1 MDSELQFCCPVPL
14 LSNNYIN
21 PLGVIVGAMAK
32 DKEKAKPERT
42 AEKIDLSQSQGF
54 EITKNSSR
62 GIFDFKAMAAKW
74 QKKWAEKQIFKAVED
89 PKKKKYY
96 VLEMYPYPSASG
108 LHMGH
113 ARNYVIG
120 DVFARFKKM
129 NGFNVLHP
137 MGFDSFGLPAEN
149 AAITAKSH
157 PKLFTE
163 NAIQNFIRQQ
173 KALGISYDWDKV
185 LCSHDPDFYKWDQWV
200 FLKMFEK
207 GLAFKRVASVNWCP
221 ECKTV
226 LANEQVH
233 GGKCWRHEDT
243 AVEVK
248 SLNQW
253 FFKITDY
260 AEELLNDIDKLSDW
274 PEDVKQMQKNW
285 IGKSHGTLIDFKIK
299 DSDKKLTVFT
309 TRPDTLFGIT
319 FLVYAPE
326 HPDVAEL
333 VKATKHE
340 KQVKDFINK
349 VVLEDRLQ
357 RTAED
362 KEKEGM
368 FIGRYAIH
376 PVTKQEIPIYIANF
390 VLYEYGTGAIIAVP
404 AHDQRDFEF
413 AKKYDIPI
421 KVVINPP
428 MFDLNPEKMSMAYIS
443 DGNMINSGQFNGS
456 NNRDAIPEINK
467 FLEEKGYGKIT
478 TQYKLR
484 DWLISRQRF
493 WGCPIPIVYCEKCA
507 KGDVL
512 ILHGWDSS
520 SKSGFKPELVKDL
533 KSKGYR
539 PHAFDQPN
547 TTAPKF
553 EEWFKFA
560 EEKIKNL
567 DKNNLSIVGHSMGGL
582 LALKLAEKYKVKQL
596 VLVTPVGARPSEK
609 YFASFSKDE
618 LPKDDLSIFKKYTDQ
633 ELDVEKIKKNAEK
646 IIFIFG
652 KKDPWIKEEIRNSY
666 VSKFKDVAEIH
677 LLDYGHMSESEGVKK
692 LPFLEELFSK
702 EAINVVP
709 VPEKD
714 LPVKLPEKVKFGETA
729 GNPLASVKEFVETKC
744 PKCGGK
750 ARRETDTMDTF
761 VDSSWYFLRYCDAKN
776 NKAMFD
782 KKKAMYWLPVDTY
795 IGGKEH
801 ATMHLIYFR
810 FFTKFLRDIGLLDI
824 DEPARQLFNQGMLHK
839 NGVVMS
845 KSKGNAVTQEEIEDK
860 YGIDSARFF
869 MMFVASPDK
878 DMEWDDHAIEGT
890 YKFLVKVYRMLTEKK
905 ISDKV
910 IKNQESKAHK
920 TILEVTENIKNFRY
934 NLALISLMSFANYLH
949 SKDEINKKAAET
961 LLLLLAPFT
970 PHLAEELWEKLGH
983 KGFISVENW
992 PVADKKK
999 IDEKSEAADELG
1011 ELVRRDIL
1019 ALQELTGIIRP
1030 NKVLLV
1036 LPDAWKYDFIAGLKK
1051 EMEKTRNV
1059 GELIKSLC
1067 SKDKAHAKLIAN
1079 LVPRLVKNPDKIPV
1093 VVLSLLDEKKALAE
1107 HAAELEKEFKTKL
1120 EIVLEKDSK
1129 HEKAKN
1135 AMPGKPAIIFE

>member
-1 MDSELQFCCPVPL
+1 MD
-14 LSNNYIN
+14 N
-21 PLGVIVGAMAK
+21 
-32 DKEKAKPERT
+32 
-42 AEKIDLSQSQGF
+42 EKI
-54 EITKNSSR
+54 
-62 GIFDFKAMAAKW
+62 DFKAMAAKW
-74 QKKWAEKQIFKAVED
+74 QKKWQDAGIFKVKED

-149 AAITAKSH
+149 AAIKAKSH
-157 PKLFTE
+157 PKVFTE

-173 KALGISYDWDKV
+173 KALGISYDWDRV
-185 LCSHDPDFYKWDQWV
+185 LCSHNPDFYKWDQWV

-221 ECKTV
+221 KCNTV

-233 GGKCWRHEDT
+233 GGRCWRHEDT
-243 AVEVK
+243 NVEVK

-260 AEELLNDIDKLSDW
+260 AEELLNDIDKLKDW

-326 HPDVAEL
+326 HPDVMEL
-333 VKATKHE
+333 VKGTKHE
-340 KQVKDFINK
+340 KQVKDFVNK
-349 VVLEDRLQ
+349 IVLEDRFQ

-368 FIGRYAIH
+368 FIGRHAIH
-376 PVTKQEIPIYIANF
+376 PVTGDEIPIYIANF

-413 AKKYDIPI
+413 AKKYNIPI
-421 KVVINPP
+421 KAVINPP
-428 MFDLNPEKMSMAYIS
+428 MFDLNPEKMSRAYIS

-456 NNRDAIPEINK
+456 NNRDSIPDINK
-467 FLEEKGYGKIT
+467 FLEKKGIGRIT

-493 WGCPIPIVYCEKCA
+493 WGCPIPIIYCDKC
-507 KGDVL
+507 
-512 ILHGWDSS
+512 
-520 SKSGFKPELVKDL
+520 
-533 KSKGYR
+533 
-539 PHAFDQPN
+539 
-547 TTAPKF
+547 
-553 EEWFKFA
+553 
-560 EEKIKNL
+560 
-567 DKNNLSIVGHSMGGL
+567 
-582 LALKLAEKYKVKQL
+582 
-596 VLVTPVGARPSEK
+596 GA
-609 YFASFSKDE
+609 
-618 LPKDDLSIFKKYTDQ
+618 
-633 ELDVEKIKKNAEK
+633 
-646 IIFIFG
+646 
-652 KKDPWIKEEIRNSY
+652 
-666 VSKFKDVAEIH
+666 
-677 LLDYGHMSESEGVKK
+677 
-692 LPFLEELFSK
+692 
-702 EAINVVP
+702 VP

-714 LPVKLPEKVKFGETA
+714 LPIKLPENVKFGETE
-729 GNPLASVKEFVETKC
+729 GNPLANVKEFVEVKC
-744 PKCGGK
+744 PKCGSK

-761 VDSSWYFLRYCDAKN
+761 VDSSWYYLRYCNVKN

-782 KKKAMYWLPVDTY
+782 KKKAMYWMPIDTY

-810 FFTKFLRDIGLLDI
+810 FFTKFLRDIGMLEL

-845 KSKGNAVTQEEIEDK
+845 KSRGNAVTQEEIEDK

-878 DMEWDDHAIEGT
+878 DMEWDDNTIEGT

-905 ISDKV
+905 IVDKV
-910 IKNQESKAHK
+910 IKNQESRAHK
-920 TILEVTENIKNFRY
+920 TILEVTENIQNFRY

-949 SKDEINKKAAET
+949 SKEEVNKKAAET

-970 PHLAEELWEKLGH
+970 PHLAEELWENLGH
-983 KGFISVENW
+983 KGFISSVKW

-999 IDEKSEAADELG
+999 IDEKAEALDELG
-1011 ELVRRDIL
+1011 ELVRKDIL
-1019 ALQELTGIIRP
+1019 ALQELTGITKP

-1036 LPDAWKYDFIAGLKK
+1036 LPDAWKYDFISELKK
-1051 EMEKTRNV
+1051 EFEKTRNV

-1067 SKDKAHAKLIAN
+1067 SKDKSHGKLIAN
-1079 LVPRLVKNPDKIPV
+1079 LIPRFVKNPDKIPM
-1093 VVLSLLDEKKALAE
+1093 VVLSQADEKKALNSCTP
-1107 HAAELEKEFKTKL
+1107 ELEKEFKTKF
-1120 EIVLEKDSK
+1120 EIMLEKDSK
-1129 HEKAKN
+1129 HDKAQN